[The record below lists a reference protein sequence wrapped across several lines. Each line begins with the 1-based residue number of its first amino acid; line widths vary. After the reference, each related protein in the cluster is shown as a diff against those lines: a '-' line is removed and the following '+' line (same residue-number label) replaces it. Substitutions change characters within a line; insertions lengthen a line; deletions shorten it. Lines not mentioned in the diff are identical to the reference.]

1 MSISHASSQSERQRP
16 SRNWIT
22 DTLIV
27 AGILAFGYFAVTME
41 TGRQQASSPTRQAAQ
56 SPLDLLR

>member
-1 MSISHASSQSERQRP
+1 MSISHPDLHAEPQRP

-27 AGILAFGYFAVTME
+27 AGILAFSYFAVVLE
-41 TGRQQASSPTRQAAQ
+41 SGRQQSPAPTEQAAQ
-56 SPLDLLR
+56 SPLTLLR